1 MTYNDDSVIKVHYHD
16 GKPEIEKED
25 PSEEIRKELH
35 PKQDKLNSADHEK
48 SALYAGLPKATQKR
62 DKSIDARIINT
73 MLESFKSQRYEAKF
87 KVRQR
92 GNTFVIET
100 NGLTFECYVKSGI
113 IYVIGKNGKSISS
126 ISSSELKNANID
138 KYFDKIEQY
147 LSEH

>member
-25 PSEEIRKELH
+25 PSKEIRKELH

-62 DKSIDARIINT
+62 DKSIDARIINN
-73 MLESFKSQRYEAKF
+73 MLESFNKQRNETKF
-87 KVRQR
+87 KVSK
-92 GNTFVIET
+92 GFNSINVTCE
-100 NGLTFECYVKSGI
+100 GLRFECYVSRGQI
-113 IYVIGKNGKSISS
+113 FVIGKTGRILDMIESP
-126 ISSSELKNANID
+126 ELKNANIN

-147 LSEH
+147 LKEH